1 MHLPDQKKV
10 FYDFD
15 ALFKKIMS
23 IGVPYMTVSEFCRNE
38 AFTTM
43 VNDLLQDIDYLDK
56 SLSDYLD

>member
-1 MHLPDQKKV
+1 
-10 FYDFD
+10 
-15 ALFKKIMS
+15 MS